1 MSTHRTDQT
10 DDEFHAYWTAYLDYL
25 ARKAK
30 GEKTAKPPNFI
41 DGKPQGGCYEH
52 GREREPVRI
61 YQVDGAIYALR
72 NNQHFTG
79 NLNKLWLSVA
89 KNAVTWDAYTA
100 RLETGR
106 WPDQRS
112 NEPQVD
118 ELEEPVPEKPLDE
131 QLKAKTKDAEDWLA
145 KHWPDAKK
153 PLASLELAHEIS
165 NKAKDIRDLK
175 PKVKELHETEKAPH
189 KAMVDAIDA
198 KYLKGTITPAD
209 KMLDRIKS
217 AISVF
222 DAAERARQQKEAE
235 EAVAARLA
243 EIAKFAEVSHKDVGE
258 DEVSFAAA
266 VVAQAQAAAPQMV
279 EVVREATR
287 YGTGPGRSIIA
298 RQRQIAKIVDQ
309 DLVYRHFRDNP
320 KLGELLLDLAQAA
333 LDRSEKVPGVETE
346 NASKAS

>member
-209 KMLDRIKS
+209 KMLDRIKG
-217 AISVF
+217 AIAVF
-222 DAAERARQQKEAE
+222 DAAETARKQKEAE
-235 EAVAARLA
+235 EARIAAEKAQQER
-243 EIAKFAEVSHKDVGE
+243 ER
-258 DEVSFAAA
+258 AAA
-266 VVAQAQAAAPQMV
+266 EPGVDPATLPPEPVVIPMQ
-279 EVVREATR
+279 EVTRDAVR

-309 DLVYRHFRDNP
+309 DKVYQHYRNNP